1 MCVLD
6 YLIEVVHM
14 CIADDAN
21 VVAFEE
27 AIVIIGGYDVVEEF
41 LTCDIWPLSD
51 GWEFEVERMESP
63 LSKVIMPMSKV
74 TAIIGK
80 QDTGAAFEARIVVAA
95 NQLVGN
101 YNMLEHRACVSP
113 LQHSWLNHVKELVDM
128 NYEARVEPL
137 ARVTKKRHAAAV
149 VVVPLP
155 LKKASGGE
163 KRRRPSSR
171 GGDKTSKKEE
181 LLAKPLKP
189 SKKFSV
195 QKTWGHSLGL
205 SVHEKTLVAKAP
217 SWSPANTKAGRKK
230 AFTTSSTGDD
240 SGYVLMHVITM
251 IEASV
256 SEGEVRPLKWHQKRV
271 RGSTSPKATLEPLEV
286 ATVESSIP

>member
-80 QDTGAAFEARIVVAA
+80 QDTGVAFEARIVVAA

-113 LQHSWLNHVKELVDM
+113 LQHSRLNDVKELVDM

-155 LKKASGGE
+155 LKKASGG
-163 KRRRPSSR
+163 KSGGDLHLVAGTKPLRRRNCWQNPSSR
-171 GGDKTSKKEE
+171 ARNS
-181 LLAKPLKP
+181 ACRR
-189 SKKFSV
+189 
-195 QKTWGHSLGL
+195 LG
-205 SVHEKTLVAKAP
+205 VTL
-217 SWSPANTKAGRKK
+217 W
-230 AFTTSSTGDD
+230 
-240 SGYVLMHVITM
+240 
-251 IEASV
+251 
-256 SEGEVRPLKWHQKRV
+256 
-271 RGSTSPKATLEPLEV
+271 GSTSTRKPWWRKLLLDRPQIRRLAERKH
-286 ATVESSIP
+286 S

>member
-113 LQHSWLNHVKELVDM
+113 LQHSRLNHVKELVDM

-155 LKKASGGE
+155 LKKASGGK

-217 SWSPANTKAGRKK
+217 
-230 AFTTSSTGDD
+230 
-240 SGYVLMHVITM
+240 Y
-251 IEASV
+251 
-256 SEGEVRPLKWHQKRV
+256 
-271 RGSTSPKATLEPLEV
+271 
-286 ATVESSIP
+286 